1 MNVLS
6 VVCALLS
13 QCWNATDM
21 LERSWKWSPCL
32 EFWILYQR
40 FGGQVDIFFRHL
52 LAEIFGA
59 ISLCSFWKGRLKE
72 NHLSAVAGRGVDRN
86 YIYIY
91 TSLQSNALWSLRV
104 ASGDLKWQCK
114 FERLQ
119 IAYSTWELCCQG
131 WPKPRCS
138 KSKDHWIVP
147 LGAMGCWTQ
156 MTWKW
161 ELNKGNDGDVIGV
174 LHVRIIPTPAIPQSL
189 RKWWSTSGTNSELR
203 TWPTK

>member
-40 FGGQVDIFFRHL
+40 FGGQVDDFFRHL

-72 NHLSAVAGRGVDRN
+72 NHLSAVTGRGVDRI
-86 YIYIY
+86 YIYIR
-91 TSLQSNALWSLRV
+91 SRV
-104 ASGDLKWQCK
+104 QECPRYCYPGISSC
-114 FERLQ
+114 FE
-119 IAYSTWELCCQG
+119 
-131 WPKPRCS
+131 
-138 KSKDHWIVP
+138 DVP
-147 LGAMGCWTQ
+147 
-156 MTWKW
+156 
-161 ELNKGNDGDVIGV
+161 GNDGKCIKSRFIDMDSTQNQCASIHLPWFCDFGT
-174 LHVRIIPTPAIPQSL
+174 RILL
-189 RKWWSTSGTNSELR
+189 RSTSFC
-203 TWPTK
+203 

>member
-32 EFWILYQR
+32 EFWIRYHR
-40 FGGQVDIFFRHL
+40 FGGQVDDFFRHL

-72 NHLSAVAGRGVDRN
+72 NHLSAVTGRGVDRIYIYTVYIFFWVHDTCI

-91 TSLQSNALWSLRV
+91 IFINIQFILHTTSIWV
-104 ASGDLKWQCK
+104 CLKIVYS
-114 FERLQ
+114 Q
-119 IAYSTWELCCQG
+119 I
-131 WPKPRCS
+131 
-138 KSKDHWIVP
+138 HWIKYHVP
-147 LGAMGCWTQ
+147 YFLKAIL
-156 MTWKW
+156 KYS
-161 ELNKGNDGDVIGV
+161 
-174 LHVRIIPTPAIPQSL
+174 PFAYTPM
-189 RKWWSTSGTNSELR
+189 
-203 TWPTK
+203 